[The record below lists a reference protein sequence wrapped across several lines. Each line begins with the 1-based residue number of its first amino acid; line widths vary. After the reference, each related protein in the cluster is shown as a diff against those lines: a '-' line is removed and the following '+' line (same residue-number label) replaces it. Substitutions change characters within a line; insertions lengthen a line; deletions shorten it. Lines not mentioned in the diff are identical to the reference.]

1 MMANWWDSL
10 DDDTKQALILAG
22 AGSASAYFNNR
33 AEEGR
38 QDDVRRDSAI
48 TNQAEGIQAVD
59 RAEAGDFQFS
69 ANRNDSNA
77 TNAAQM
83 AGKSPL
89 AFQGDRARM
98 SALRDMLSGSGR
110 ASFSGMPGRYSK
122 HMPSGMGTTPF
133 SSQTLGFL
141 DGGAM
146 AEAEAPYWAAQQ
158 NIDPRVKSPNLG
170 AMGYGEA
177 GDQVSASLEEER
189 EGRLAQRSA
198 EDSAYNSGADARR
211 AALLAALQGL
221 GPEGEDK
228 KKSSSGGG
236 WKTAAALGAGAAA
249 GYFL

>member
-1 MMANWWDSL
+1 MANWWDGL

-22 AGSASAYFNNR
+22 AGSASAYFDNR

-59 RAEAGDFQFS
+59 RAEAGDFQFE

-77 TNAAQM
+77 ANAARM
-83 AGKSPL
+83 AGSSPL
-89 AFQGDRARM
+89 EFQADRARL
-98 SALRDMLSGSGR
+98 SALRDMLGGAGR
-110 ASFSGMPGRYSK
+110 TSFQGMPSRYSK
-122 HMPSGMGTTPF
+122 HMPSGMSTGGF
-133 SSQTLGFL
+133 SPQTMGFL
-141 DGGAM
+141 EGGAM
-146 AEAEAPYWAAQQ
+146 AASEKPYWAAQQ
-158 NIDPRVKSPNLG
+158 NIDPRLKSPDLG

-177 GDQVSASLEEER
+177 GAGVSDSLEEER
-189 EGRLAQRSA
+189 AGRVADRA
-198 EDSAYNSGADARR
+198 AKDSAYTSGGDTRR

-221 GPEGEDK
+221 GPDGEEK
-228 KKSSSGGG
+228 KKSGSSG

>member
-1 MMANWWDSL
+1 MNWWDGL

-33 AEEGR
+33 ADENR

-59 RAEAGDFQFS
+59 RAEAGDFQFT

-89 AFQGDRARM
+89 AFQGDRARL
-98 SALRDMLSGSGR
+98 SALRDLLGG
-110 ASFSGMPGRYSK
+110 AGQTSFSGMPSRYGK
-122 HMPSGMGTTPF
+122 HMPGGMTSAPF
-133 SSQTLGFL
+133 SAQTMGFL
-141 DGGAM
+141 SGDSM
-146 AEAEAPYWAAQQ
+146 AAAEQPYWAAQQ
-158 NIDPRVKSPNLG
+158 NIDPRLKSPQLG
-170 AMGYGEA
+170 AMGYGDA
-177 GDQVSASLEEER
+177 GAGVSDALEEER
-189 EGRLAQRSA
+189 AGRLAEREAS
-198 EDSAYNSGADARR
+198 DTSYNSGADTRR

-228 KKSSSGGG
+228 KKSGSGSG